1 MSRCLPARRLLLKG
15 GLAACAATALPSAR
29 ACEFFTSSLR
39 ILHPWARASRPGDT
53 TAMVGMQFDD
63 VRQADR
69 LIGVQTLL
77 ADGAEIAGAGK
88 PGELDFE
95 IPAGRTTRFDE
106 FGPHLRLLGL
116 RQPLQLNRS
125 YPLRL
130 EFAQGGMIL
139 TTLSIDYDA
148 A

>member
-1 MSRCLPARRLLLKG
+1 MPLVVPPRRLLLKG
-15 GLAACAATALPSAR
+15 GLATLAGLALPPAQ

-63 VRQADR
+63 VRQDDR
-69 LIGVQTLL
+69 LIGVQTMV
-77 ADGAEIAGAGK
+77 AGGAEIAGAEKSGD
-88 PGELDFE
+88 LAFD
-95 IPAGRTTRFDE
+95 IPAGQVTRFDE
-106 FGPHLRLLGL
+106 FGPHLRLLAL
-116 RQPLQLNRS
+116 NQPLRLGSS

-130 EFAQGGMIL
+130 EFEKGGVIL
-139 TTLSIDYDA
+139 TTLSVDYEA

>member
-1 MSRCLPARRLLLKG
+1 MLPSFPPRRLVLKA
-15 GLAACAATALPSAR
+15 GLAACAAWALPNAR

-53 TAMVGMQFDD
+53 TAMVGLQFDE
-63 VRQADR
+63 VQQADR
-69 LIGVQTLL
+69 LIGVQTMV

-88 PGELDFE
+88 PGKLDFE

-106 FGPHLRLLGL
+106 FGPHLRLLNL

-125 YPLRL
+125 YPMRL
-130 EFAQGGMIL
+130 EFEKGGLIL
-139 TTLSIDYDA
+139 TTLSVDYDA